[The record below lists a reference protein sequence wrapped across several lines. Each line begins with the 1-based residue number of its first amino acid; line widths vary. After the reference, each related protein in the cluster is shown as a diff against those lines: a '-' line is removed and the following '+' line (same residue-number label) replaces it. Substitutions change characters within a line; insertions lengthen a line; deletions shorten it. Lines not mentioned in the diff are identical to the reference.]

1 MNMIDNGFSIVWLSL
16 AQTQAQPEAGAT
28 AAPVQQAPRVPGSV
42 GAQNAQTTGTT
53 GATPAGPAGPPPAS
67 SGSPFNM
74 IWILMLF
81 LVVMVVMTSM
91 TGRREKK
98 RRESLM
104 SALKKGDRVQTL
116 GGIIGTIIELQ
127 DNEVVLRVDEVSNT
141 RIRFARSAVQGVIRE
156 GKPLPGSGGAGGG
169 TEVEP
174 KLKSQTAAV

>member
-1 MNMIDNGFSIVWLSL
+1 MNTIDNGFALTWLTL
-16 AQTQAQPEAGAT
+16 AQTQPEAKPAT
-28 AAPVQQAPRVPGSV
+28 EGAAPATPAPTQQAPRVPGAGGSQATQQPV
-42 GAQNAQTTGTT
+42 G
-53 GATPAGPAGPPPAS
+53 PGPGQQP

-74 IWILMLF
+74 IWILMIF

-116 GGIIGTIIELQ
+116 GGIIGTIVELQ

-141 RIRFARSAVQGVIRE
+141 RIRFARTAVQGVLRE
-156 GKPLPGSGGAGGG
+156 GKPASGGGS
-169 TEVEP
+169 EVEP
-174 KLKSQTAAV
+174 KLKSQTASV